1 MRFLPLLALEIN
13 HSYYSN
19 ICQDFDFF
27 PAAETL
33 QFLKEGRLLTR
44 VQNGKLF
51 MLFEADN
58 AGDPIISLADQTLSL
73 GLKLANPLFLNF
85 TGLDFD
91 PASTL
96 SIYRN
101 FNTSTI
107 FDLPIL
113 AQRVSSSFLHRLSHG
128 TRPVLIELISSGGQT
143 LFAETLATPEQ
154 TTVRF
159 DLADYPMGLYQV
171 VAAHPDRTDTTEYYV
186 NSSFFRESILGVVEI
201 TIDDD
206 FYRNPPNFNF
216 SFSPKQQILEYY
228 IVANQYSEAEF
239 DQIMVLDA
247 GFIEEGRDEIN
258 FARVLPTDFTS
269 TELNPDLL
277 GSDTAQ
283 IALFRSQVPLSRQA
297 VGRKKIQLH
306 RNGDVLIPHLPQPG
320 AGAVN
325 STLIVQVSK
334 R

>member
-1 MRFLPLLALEIN
+1 MRFLPLLTLEIN
-13 HSYYSN
+13 HSYYSD
-19 ICQDFDFF
+19 ICQDFVFF

-33 QFLKEGRLLTR
+33 QYFTEGHLLTR
-44 VQNGKLF
+44 MQNGKLF
-51 MLFEADN
+51 IVFEADN

-91 PASTL
+91 PGSTV

-101 FNTSTI
+101 LNASAI

-113 AQRVSSSFLHRLSHG
+113 ARRVNSSFSHRLSHG
-128 TRPVLIELISSGGQT
+128 TRPVSIELISSGGQT
-143 LFAETLATPEQ
+143 LFAETLTTPEQ
-154 TTVRF
+154 TTVKL

-171 VAAHPDRTDTTEYYV
+171 VANHPDRTDITEYYM
-186 NSSFFRESILGVVEI
+186 NSIFLQESVLGVVEI
-201 TIDDD
+201 TIDND
-206 FYRNPPNFNF
+206 FYRNPPNF
-216 SFSPKQQILEYY
+216 SLAFSPKKQILEYY
-228 IVANQYSEAEF
+228 IVANQYSETEF
-239 DQIMVLDA
+239 DQLTILDA

-258 FARVLPTDFTS
+258 FARVLPADFTS
-269 TELNPDLL
+269 TELNPALL
-277 GSDTAQ
+277 GPDTAQ
-283 IALFRSQVPLSRQA
+283 IALFRSQVPLPRQA
-297 VGRKKIQLH
+297 VGRRKIQLH
-306 RNGDVLIPHLPQPG
+306 KNGDVLIPHLPQPG